1 MNIKKLLISSLIF
14 SVILLIINAFAL
26 HGHDIGF
33 VDHLKTFFLY
43 SLVTLTFTA
52 LYVDARLMLFAGS
65 GDTDHI
71 KEVFDGLE
79 DMGETNKH
87 LSLDVPVS
95 NFNDIN

>member
-1 MNIKKLLISSLIF
+1 MNIKKLLITSLIF
-14 SVILLIINAFAL
+14 SVILLIINVFAL

-43 SLVTLTFTA
+43 SLATLTFTA
-52 LYVDARLMLFAGS
+52 LYVNSRLLLLAVS
-65 GDTDHI
+65 SDTDHI

-79 DMGETNKH
+79 DIETNKH